1 MEKVS
6 GAVKPPGTFSME
18 DVRIGPLLS
27 AYGNVGLQP
36 ALRKTQAR
44 ISLRMK
50 AM

>member
-6 GAVKPPGTFSME
+6 GAVKPPGAFSME
-18 DVRIGPLLS
+18 DVRAGPPLR
-27 AYGNVGLQP
+27 AYGNVCLQ
-36 ALRKTQAR
+36 ALWKIQAR